1 MTTAPVRRRARRGD
15 GALLG
20 REILEA
26 AKALLAETG
35 DENAVSIRAVS
46 DRVGV
51 STPSIYL
58 HYADKQALLDAVCA
72 DVFEQLDATLV
83 AAAAEVADPFE
94 ALRAMGLAYVRFA
107 VDNPE
112 HYRILLMSRDDHS
125 PQQRGTL
132 HTDEVINNAA
142 FQHLVEGVR
151 ACIDAGA
158 FANEP
163 EPTVLA
169 MTLWASAHGIASL
182 LIAKPHWPWP
192 PLDEIVGSVIS
203 SAGLGLAAA
212 TRLPPHGEL
221 DPAGLRQRLDRLR
234 EV

>member
-112 HYRILLMSRDDHS
+112 HYRILLMSRDDH
-125 PQQRGTL
+125 GTL
-132 HTDEVINNAA
+132 HTTDEVINNAA

-158 FANEP
+158 FAADA

-192 PLDEIVGSVIS
+192 PLDEIVGLVIS

-212 TRLPPHGEL
+212 TRLPAHGEL
-221 DPAGLRQRLDRLR
+221 DPAGLRRRLDRLR